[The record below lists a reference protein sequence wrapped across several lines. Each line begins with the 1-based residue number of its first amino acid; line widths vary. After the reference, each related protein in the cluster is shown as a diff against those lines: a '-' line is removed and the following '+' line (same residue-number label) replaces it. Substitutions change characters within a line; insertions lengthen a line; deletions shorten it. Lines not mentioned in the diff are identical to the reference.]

1 MPFIPTPQTFL
12 SLALCGSIR
21 DNIVPPPI
29 LADYLLYRLNLHN
42 PSLYIEPYDMEAPT
56 NDVFEFLAA
65 VARKTGKLLRGG
77 YVDEGAAA
85 MDVVTRFRRGGLGQ
99 WSVDRVT
106 PDAFDL
112 RINEEVRARQREY
125 QGTLLNS
132 RGEARKGKRTC
143 FKNHAYLGKSG
154 TMSRA
159 ISEGREAAQ
168 KTRPKKKGRGG
179 KPVKKAA
186 AVKRGRSRGVRK
198 AINRNKGAKSKNRR
212 K

>member
-1 MPFIPTPQTFL
+1 MPFIPTHQTFL

-29 LADYLLYRLNLHN
+29 LADYLLYHLNLHN
-42 PSLYIEPYDMEAPT
+42 PGLYIEHYDLEAPT

-85 MDVVTRFRRGGLGQ
+85 MDAVTRFRRGALGE

-112 RINEEVRARQREY
+112 RIKEEVRARQREY
-125 QGTLLNS
+125 QGSVLDS
-132 RGEARKGKRTC
+132 RGESRKGKRRS

-159 ISEGREAAQ
+159 ISEGREAA
-168 KTRPKKKGRGG
+168 RPKKKGRGR

-186 AVKRGRSRGVRK
+186 TVKRGKSGGVRK
-198 AINRNKGAKSKNRR
+198 AINRNKGAKSKKRR

>member
-1 MPFIPTPQTFL
+1 MPFVPTPQTFL

-42 PSLYIEPYDMEAPT
+42 PSLYIEPYAMQAPT

-65 VARKTGKLLRGG
+65 IARKTGKLLKGG

-85 MDVVTRFRRGGLGQ
+85 MDAVTRFRRGELGE

-112 RINEEVRARQREY
+112 RIREEVRARQREY
-125 QGTLLNS
+125 RGSLQNPG
-132 RGEARKGKRTC
+132 GEAKKGKRVL
-143 FKNHAYLGKSG
+143 FKNNAYLGKSG

-159 ISEGREAAQ
+159 ISEGREAA
-168 KTRPKKKGRGG
+168 KKARSKKKGGRR
-179 KPVKKAA
+179 KPMKKAVA
-186 AVKRGRSRGVRK
+186 IKGRKSRGVRK
-198 AINRNKGAKSKNRR
+198 AINRNKGTKSKTRR